1 MVITESLSSYPSN
14 TDKQDKTPRSS
25 ETHKIKIIN
34 RQNNIINGTLL
45 IATEQGTNP
54 IRLHGENII
63 RDLCFSNND
72 AFIRDLERSV
82 YNWTVRKITGTKC
95 TTPIPPIPPPPSKTP
110 QLSVDGG
117 GERTGSPGFC
127 ADYRHFKW
135 IYKHKIISVAFNIRR
150 YIHLW
155 MMLTM
160 QTIKPSQI
168 AFLRPETIDK
178 DLWSPFIEKS
188 LTRGFI
194 EDEATAI
201 AKSEEGLYTCPKC
214 RSKFTKLLYQM
225 QTRSADEPMTCY
237 HLCGKCGKRWKS

>member
-1 MVITESLSSYPSN
+1 MTESLLSDL
-14 TDKQDKTPRSS
+14 DKPHRRP
-25 ETHKIKIIN
+25 ETHNIIN
-34 RQNNIINGTLL
+34 RQSNIIINGNLL
-45 IATEQGTNP
+45 IATKQGTNP
-54 IRLHGENII
+54 LRSHGENVI
-63 RDLCFSNND
+63 RELCFSNGD

-82 YNWTVRKITGTKC
+82 YNWTVRKITGMMKNYT
-95 TTPIPPIPPPPSKTP
+95 TTPSSP
-110 QLSVDGG
+110 QMSVNGG
-117 GERTGSPGFC
+117 GTYGFC

-135 IYKHKIISVAFNIRR
+135 IYKHKLISVAFNIRR

-155 MMLTM
+155 MMLTT

-168 AFLRPETIDK
+168 AFLRPETIDR

-188 LTRGFI
+188 LTRGII

-214 RSKFTKLLYQM
+214 RSKYTKLLYQM